1 MANGKREVMY
11 LVRVSVLAVAF
22 AASAFL
28 ASPSPASAAAS
39 CGSAVLSDWS
49 DGRIDGEYPVSCY
62 RSALSQ
68 MPEDLRVYGTA
79 RSDIVRAL
87 NSATTRAAAAASP
100 AQSGSSS
107 SPSGRPWTFWLAI
120 AAVLAVAVPVSLRR
134 FGP

>member
-1 MANGKREVMY
+1 MAGGKREVMY

-22 AASAFL
+22 AASALL

-49 DGRIDGEYPVSCY
+49 DGRIDAEYPVSCY
-62 RSALSQ
+62 RAALSQ

-87 NSATTRAAAAASP
+87 NSATTRTAASA
-100 AQSGSSS
+100 AQGGSSS
-107 SPSGRPWTFWLAI
+107 SSSGRTWSYWLAI
-120 AAVLAVAVPVSLRR
+120 VAVLAVAVPVSVRR

>member
-1 MANGKREVMY
+1 MAYGKREVMH

-22 AASAFL
+22 AASALL

-49 DGRIDGEYPVSCY
+49 DGRIDGEYPVNCY
-62 RSALSQ
+62 RAALSQ

-87 NSATTRAAAAASP
+87 NSATTRTAAAPSP
-100 AQSGSSS
+100 AQGGRSSS
-107 SPSGRPWTFWLAI
+107 SSGRTWTFWLAI
-120 AAVLAVAVPVSLRR
+120 VAALAVAVPVSVRH